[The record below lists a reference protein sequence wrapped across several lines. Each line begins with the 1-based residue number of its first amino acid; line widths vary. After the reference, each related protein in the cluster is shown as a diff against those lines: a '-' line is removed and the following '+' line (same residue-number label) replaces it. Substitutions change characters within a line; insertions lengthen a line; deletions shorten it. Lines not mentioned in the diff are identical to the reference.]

1 MSNPL
6 DVQQTLDHCMRN
18 ITGASQAMADDM
30 QEAAMMLGAAG
41 MMLAS
46 ASNAV
51 RKRAAHLTQ
60 APAGPGTGEETAGR

>member
-6 DVQQTLDHCMRN
+6 DVQQTLDHCMGN

-30 QEAAMMLGAAG
+30 HEAAMMLGAAG

-51 RKRAAHLTQ
+51 HKRAAHLTQ
-60 APAGPGTGEETAGR
+60 APAGPGTGEETADR